1 MLKMWSCAAVAAL
14 TVAAVP
20 AAAAPTTVT
29 VSGKVMSGI
38 DAGGQFGAV
47 GASLAG
53 QAFSAIFTI
62 EAATGSTLVETATSS
77 YLAGRGAA
85 SPVSAVLTIGSGSYR
100 FAGSFNGFVR
110 TTDAA
115 GNGGTDSATFFVD
128 DTDLSQ
134 KPNDNTLLSLG
145 FDTLRNVLSQPGV
158 GAIALSD
165 LTLADNA
172 KGVLKI
178 ANRNAATGGF
188 GTPTVADL
196 SIDTIRTGMTSPVP
210 EPATWAMMVAGF
222 AMAGVALRR
231 RRVDAR
237 VRFA

>member
-1 MLKMWSCAAVAAL
+1 MKRVWVGAVAAL
-14 TVAAVP
+14 TMAAP

-29 VSGKVMSGI
+29 VTGSVMSGV
-38 DAGGQFGAV
+38 DAGGQFGVA

-53 QAFSAIFTI
+53 RPFSAIFTI
-62 EAATGSTLVETATSS
+62 DQATGSTLSETATSS
-77 YLAGRGAA
+77 YLAGMAAA
-85 SPVSAVLTIGSGSYR
+85 SPISAVLTIGDASYR
-100 FAGSFNGFVR
+100 FAGSYNGMVR
-110 TTDAA
+110 VTDAA
-115 GNGGTDSATFFVD
+115 GNGGTDSAQFFVD

-145 FDTLRNVLSQPGV
+145 FDTLRNVLSSPAF
-158 GAIALSD
+158 GAVTVSD
-165 LTLADNA
+165 LSLADNA

-178 ANRNAATGGF
+178 ANRDGTTGAF
-188 GTPTVADL
+188 GAPTVADL
-196 SIDTIRTGMTSPVP
+196 SVNTISASVMSPVP

>member
-1 MLKMWSCAAVAAL
+1 MKRVWVGAVAAL
-14 TVAAVP
+14 TMAAP

-29 VSGKVMSGI
+29 VTGTVMSGI
-38 DAGGQFGAV
+38 DAGGQFGMA

-53 QAFSAIFTI
+53 QPFSAIFTI
-62 EAATGSTLVETATSS
+62 DQATGSTVIETATSS
-77 YLAGRGAA
+77 YLAGMGAA
-85 SPVSAVLTIGSGSYR
+85 SPISAVLTIGSGSYR
-100 FAGSFNGFVR
+100 FAGTHNGLVR

-115 GNGGTDSATFFVD
+115 GNGGTDSTQFFVD

-145 FDTLRNVLSQPGV
+145 FDTLRNVLASAEV
-158 GAIALSD
+158 GAVTVADLS
-165 LTLADNA
+165 LADNA

-178 ANRNAATGGF
+178 ANRDGTSGAF

-196 SIDTIRTGMTSPVP
+196 SINTIRASVMSPVP

>member
-1 MLKMWSCAAVAAL
+1 MKRVWVGAIAAL
-14 TVAAVP
+14 TMAVP

-29 VSGKVMSGI
+29 VTGTVMSGI
-38 DAGGQFGAV
+38 DAGGQFGTT

-53 QAFSAIFTI
+53 QPFSAIFTI
-62 EAATGSTLVETATSS
+62 DPATGSTAIETATSS
-77 YLAGRGAA
+77 YLAGMGAT
-85 SPVSAVLTIGSGSYR
+85 SPISAVLTIGSGS
-100 FAGSFNGFVR
+100 FSFTGSHNGLAR

-115 GNGGTDSATFFVD
+115 GNGGTDSTLFFVD

-145 FDTLRNVLSQPGV
+145 FDTLRNVLSAPAFG
-158 GAIALSD
+158 GIAVSD
-165 LTLADNA
+165 LSLADNA

-178 ANRNAATGGF
+178 ANRDDSTGAF

-196 SIDTIRTGMTSPVP
+196 SISTIRTSVVSPVP

-222 AMAGVALRR
+222 AVAGVALRR

>member
-1 MLKMWSCAAVAAL
+1 MKRVWVGAVAAL
-14 TVAAVP
+14 TMAAP

-29 VSGKVMSGI
+29 VTGSVMSGI
-38 DAGGQFGAV
+38 DAGGQFGMA

-53 QAFSAIFTI
+53 RPFSAIFTI
-62 EAATGSTLVETATSS
+62 DQAAGSTLSETATSS
-77 YLAGRGAA
+77 YLAGIGAA
-85 SPVSAVLTIGSGSYR
+85 SPISAVLTIGAASYR
-100 FAGSFNGFVR
+100 FAGSYSGIVR
-110 TTDAA
+110 VTDAA
-115 GNGGTDSATFFVD
+115 GNGGTDSAQFFVD

-145 FDTLRNVLSQPGV
+145 FDTLRNVLSSPGFTAV
-158 GAIALSD
+158 AVSD
-165 LTLADNA
+165 LKLSDNA
-172 KGVLKI
+172 KGMVKI
-178 ANRNAATGGF
+178 ANRDATGAF

-196 SIDTIRTGMTSPVP
+196 SIDTIRATVTSPVP

>member
-1 MLKMWSCAAVAAL
+1 MKRVWVGAVAAL
-14 TVAAVP
+14 TMAVP

-29 VSGKVMSGI
+29 VTGTVMSGI
-38 DAGGQFGAV
+38 DAGGQFGMA

-53 QAFSAIFTI
+53 RPFSAIFTI
-62 EAATGSTLVETATSS
+62 DQAAGSTLNETATSS
-77 YLAGRGAA
+77 YLAGMGAA
-85 SPVSAVLTIGSGSYR
+85 SPISAVLTIGSASFR
-100 FAGSFNGFVR
+100 FAGSQNGLVR
-110 TTDAA
+110 VTDAA
-115 GNGGTDSATFFVD
+115 GNGGTDSAMFFVD

-145 FDTLRNVLSQPGV
+145 FDTLRNVLSSPGFTAV
-158 GAIALSD
+158 AVSD
-165 LTLADNA
+165 LNLSDNA
-172 KGVLKI
+172 KGVVKI
-178 ANRNAATGGF
+178 ANRDATTGAF

-196 SIDTIRTGMTSPVP
+196 SIETIRATVTSPVP

-237 VRFA
+237 VRLA